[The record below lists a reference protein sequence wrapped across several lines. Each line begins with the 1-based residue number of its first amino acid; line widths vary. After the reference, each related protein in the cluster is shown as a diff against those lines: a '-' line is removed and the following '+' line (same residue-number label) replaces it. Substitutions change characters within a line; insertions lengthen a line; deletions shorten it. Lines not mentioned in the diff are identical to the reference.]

1 MLCCTNATLQVANK
15 RNGVDVDKFDYLK
28 RDSMMCGVG
37 VPLDA
42 RRLMLFSRL
51 SPARDMVR
59 ITADQL
65 PFFLCL
71 LLFLTPALSLP

>member
-1 MLCCTNATLQVANK
+1 MANK
-15 RNGVDVDKFDYLK
+15 RNGIDVDKFDYLK

-51 SPARDMVR
+51 SPARDMVS
-59 ITADQL
+59 
-65 PFFLCL
+65 L
-71 LLFLTPALSLP
+71 LLVSVAWGVLGPLMASP